1 MVEGTVVNSEVLL
14 GLAIALGVIVTALII
29 LLLMEREK
37 RKPLTNEPLEPS
49 RSRTL
54 SDLPFNVRRT
64 VTEDMFKEARD
75 KLRLLGL
82 EREILSYAIRRLYEA
97 SAEGKITEAERDRLA
112 LKYKMDLA
120 RIKEEIAR
128 GESIVALNE
137 LEKMQEEFIQLF
149 QERFEE
155 LNRRIEE
162 LRAISGFTAP
172 KSEESI
178 KPEEPK
184 KTAEASTEEALEEKE
199 TEEEKTETK
208 KQPAA
213 KKASPKPRRK
223 TVKVKPPP
231 EPERGDAEEKV
242 ARIVAEVEKV
252 LEKLGQ
258 MEVEE

>member
-14 GLAIALGVIVTALII
+14 GLAIALGVVVTALII

-137 LEKMQEEFIQLF
+137 LEKMQEEFI
-149 QERFEE
+149 
-155 LNRRIEE
+155 
-162 LRAISGFTAP
+162 
-172 KSEESI
+172 
-178 KPEEPK
+178 
-184 KTAEASTEEALEEKE
+184 EASTEEALEEKE

-252 LEKLGQ
+252 LEKLNS
-258 MEVEE
+258 